1 MTPIEEAPVPLPT
14 IQLVEMG
21 PGISL
26 LQPLSRRGYG
36 PGLVVLTATKSS
48 IGVAIEDGIP
58 APPMKW
64 AEEGYTVIELRAEA
78 WADGHD
84 PISVALQGLSQSE
97 KCQPKGQVGLVGM
110 NLPQSPTGMVCW
122 LNSRAAY
129 DPELWSQVASS
140 LPAHPQFVGAVVYG
154 DAATATS
161 LPQAPIPTLRHLAGA
176 AKEKP
181 ARQKDFPVY
190 HYPEAESFL
199 FASPFQDQFNYS
211 NEGVSHTRNLTFL
224 KDRMDGPYFDLEA
237 IWEEHTYYEFE
248 ARSVPHTMATMV
260 QEPYVNH
267 IPTVRLYPFLKGTSS
282 LCLPW
287 LTCNRCS

>member
-1 MTPIEEAPVPLPT
+1 M
-14 IQLVEMG
+14 
-21 PGISL
+21 
-26 LQPLSRRGYG
+26 
-36 PGLVVLTATKSS
+36 
-48 IGVAIEDGIP
+48 
-58 APPMKW
+58 
-64 AEEGYTVIELRAEA
+64 
-78 WADGHD
+78 
-84 PISVALQGLSQSE
+84 
-97 KCQPKGQVGLVGM
+97 
-110 NLPQSPTGMVCW
+110 
-122 LNSRAAY
+122 NSRAAY